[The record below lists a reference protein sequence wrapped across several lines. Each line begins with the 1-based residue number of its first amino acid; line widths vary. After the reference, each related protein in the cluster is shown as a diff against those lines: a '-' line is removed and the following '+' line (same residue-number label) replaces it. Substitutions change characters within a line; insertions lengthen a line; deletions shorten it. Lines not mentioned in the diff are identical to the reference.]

1 MKEWIDKLDKI
12 DKLISESWNNE
23 KKVRE
28 LFVIRGQI
36 CEMIQKLQ
44 KKK

>member
-1 MKEWIDKLDKI
+1 MKEWIEKLNNI
-12 DKLISESWNNE
+12 DKLISESWSDE
-23 KKVRE
+23 KKIHE

-44 KKK
+44 KKR